1 MCVVEEAVED
11 GVAEGG
17 IADDIVPVVDRDL
30 AAEQGAAPGVAVV
43 EDLEQVVAPL
53 TGERGEAPVV
63 EDEEP
68 GSGEPLDE
76 LGVGAVP
83 AGEGEF
89 VEEPREAVVA
99 GGDAVAAG
107 LVAECARILQ
117 DWSNDVS

>member
-1 MCVVEEAVED
+1 MRVVDQPVED
-11 GVAEGG
+11 RVPEGR
-17 IADDIVPVVDRDL
+17 ITDDAVPMFDGDL
-30 AAEQGAAPGVAVV
+30 TCEDGAAPGVAVV